1 MYMELATIDDRLS
14 QLLGENFTTE
24 DQQLFID
31 SFKAYLQY
39 GDDDTAFVINLDD
52 VWEWVGFSTIGN
64 AKKLLVTKFVIDKD
78 YKVLLLRSEKQTGR
92 GGHNKES
99 VLMTVNCFKKF
110 CIKASTAKGDQVCD
124 YYLKMERVMQK
135 YIKESMDAAQQQLNE
150 TRNALEN
157 ERHHVLKQAYHKKSL
172 VYVLRVHDVADGF
185 IIKIGETTDIKG
197 RLSKISSSFG
207 CPVKVL
213 DVFQCEESHAFEQL
227 LHSELLIKYK
237 YTGLVNNIAK
247 CTEVYL
253 MKDMEMYAKVKRI
266 IENNIYKFNVK
277 AEHLAKT
284 LELRDKELQILL
296 SDMIRND
303 RETYD
308 ILITD
313 LKALKSGDANQQIHI
328 APEPQKEPS
337 TSTSH
342 VPPIPVQQPHTIGPY
357 VQMYDGHDPTKL
369 LKVFNSYVEVEREVR
384 GTSLTGLKFAARNKV
399 MYMGYRWFLIDRNDP
414 LPNTARPIGET
425 VPSMQKRSGFV
436 AKLDLEKTT
445 VQDVFLRQKDAA
457 ESIGQH
463 PSAICTA
470 VKFGHLFQGAF
481 WVCWDD
487 LDQALQD
494 AYLANSQLPVRTS
507 VPRGVQIIQRDPVTK
522 AIIKTFTTINDIK
535 KEFRVS
541 PNLVKNACVKQE
553 IMKGY
558 LWSFAST

>member
-1 MYMELATIDDRLS
+1 MELATIDDRLS

-24 DQQLFID
+24 DQQLFVD
-31 SFKAYLQY
+31 SFKTYLQY
-39 GDDDTAFVINLDD
+39 GDDDTAFVIDLND
-52 VWEWVGFSTIGN
+52 VWEWVGFSKLSN
-64 AKKLLVTKFVIDKD
+64 AKRLLKAKFCLETD
-78 YKVLLLRSEKQTGR
+78 YKILLLRWEQDDHH
-92 GGHNKES
+92 GGHNKER

-135 YIKESMDAAQQQLNE
+135 YIKESMEAAQQQLNE
-150 TRNALEN
+150 TRHALEN

-237 YTGLVNNIAK
+237 YTGLVNDIAK
-247 CTEVYL
+247 CTEVYF
-253 MKDMEMYAKVKRI
+253 MKDMDMYAKIKRI

-313 LKALKSGDANQQIHI
+313 LKALKGEHSKQPINI
-328 APEPQKEPS
+328 APTPENEPS
-337 TSTSH
+337 TNT
-342 VPPIPVQQPHTIGPY
+342 PIPVQQPHTIGPY
-357 VQMYDGHDPTKL
+357 VQMYDGHDHTKL
-369 LKVFNSYVEVEREVR
+369 LKVFNSYVEVERAVR

-399 MYMGYRWFLIDRNDP
+399 MYMGYRWFLIDRNDS

-436 AKLDLEKTT
+436 AKLDLEKTS
-445 VQDVFLRQKDAA
+445 VQEVFLRQKDAA

-470 VKFGHLFQGAF
+470 IKFGQLFQCAF

-494 AYLANSQLPVRTS
+494 AYLANNQLPVRTS
-507 VPRGVQIIQRDPVTK
+507 VPRGVQITQRDPVTK
-522 AIIKTFTTINDIK
+522 AVIKTFTTINDIK

-541 PNLVKNACVKQE
+541 PKLVKNACVSQE

-558 LWSFAST
+558 LWSFAPT